1 MDKPSFT
8 DVDAEVLDVQPPFS
22 DAEIKAELLE
32 TEDVSND
39 NNDAIETED
48 ESVYCPDRNEPSQI
62 IKTMQKL
69 LIFKR

>member
-1 MDKPSFT
+1 MNVAFFN
-8 DVDAEVLDVQPPFS
+8 DVDAEVLALQHQPS
-22 DAEIKAELLE
+22 HDEIVAQLLE

-48 ESVYCPDRNEPSQI
+48 ESVYSPDRNEPSQI